1 MRKFLLAALLVIS
14 LSASAQAGILS
25 SIVLPG
31 PINTMED
38 DSRGN
43 IVNIDSSVAPPPG
56 GIPVGNETF
65 TIGDVVYGAVRIN
78 QRSGPTSS
86 PSLDDS
92 KQLIAVYSLQ
102 LKAFGATAGFPP
114 FIPSLPVAVFGNT
127 PDAGATAP
135 YSLKSLLADALEPAG
150 VDWTKAAVV
159 ILERTFA
166 ADSAANNPV
175 TNTTDPGLDIIKT
188 VMGTSAAVPA
198 LAGGWAVDMVLGF
211 TGAAD
216 FYNVTLTNILG
227 IDITALRADDAITP
241 YGEIRGGLSV
251 QYSNLGLPLL
261 PDVDVVN
268 QDVVANPLAATS
280 FHQVTIT
287 GNTYSQ
293 NSTNWDFRDNADF
306 RIHPVPEPGSLIVWS
321 LVAGG
326 IGMLRLRRRS

>member
-1 MRKFLLAALLVIS
+1 
-14 LSASAQAGILS
+14 
-25 SIVLPG
+25 
-31 PINTMED
+31 
-38 DSRGN
+38 
-43 IVNIDSSVAPPPG
+43 
-56 GIPVGNETF
+56 
-65 TIGDVVYGAVRIN
+65 
-78 QRSGPTSS
+78 
-86 PSLDDS
+86 LDDS

-102 LKAFGATAGFPP
+102 LKTFGATAGFPP

-268 QDVVANPLAATS
+268 QDVIANPLGATS
-280 FHQVTIT
+280 FHQVTVT

-306 RIHPVPEPGSLIVWS
+306 RIHPVPEPGAVIIWS